1 MVNFEDVVERGSRP
15 KIEDS
20 EPKPKMNIP
29 RATNDPSETSILDLL
44 NEDTGLGTLV
54 NEKVNPEMKSKI
66 LIPLANLLDKYGV
79 SDTITNSDA
88 TQNTMSIIS
97 LINDIAPVIKGMAD
111 YVAGQKNALDSED
124 REFLE
129 KIKAAQDTGEFS
141 DLFMGDEDMM
151 NIGETPEPKKNIHPL
166 IGELPEFDTDGPID
180 WEMVLDPNGA
190 IAKENEKKAMG
201 LNPTTLEEL
210 PNLPPL
216 SIPTATVGMPSL
228 ADLAAEQGISM
239 NEIADSDSN
248 IKPEKSEIEIVES
261 HNDENIVD
269 ILGDI
274 DIMEEFVV
282 ADTEDEIVELTDE
295 EVEELIAQ
303 GYELEEVEEPLDE
316 EE

>member
-1 MVNFEDVVERGSRP
+1 
-15 KIEDS
+15 
-20 EPKPKMNIP
+20 MN
-29 RATNDPSETSILDLL
+29 
-44 NEDTGLGTLV
+44 
-54 NEKVNPEMKSKI
+54 
-66 LIPLANLLDKYGV
+66 
-79 SDTITNSDA
+79 
-88 TQNTMSIIS
+88 IIS

-111 YVAGQKNALDSED
+111 YVAGQQNALDVED

-141 DLFMGDEDMM
+141 DLFMGEEDMM

-166 IGELPEFDTDGPID
+166 IGEMPEFDTDGPID
-180 WEMVLDPNGA
+180 WATVLDPKGEL
-190 IAKENEKKAMG
+190 AKENEKKAMG
-201 LNPTTLEEL
+201 LNLTTLEEL

-216 SIPTATVGMPSL
+216 AQPTASVSMPSL

-239 NEIADSDSN
+239 DKIADSDSN
-248 IKPEKSEIEIVES
+248 IRPDKADIEIVES
-261 HNDENIVD
+261 HDDENVVD

-274 DIMEEFVV
+274 DIMEEFVESN
-282 ADTEDEIVELTDE
+282 TEEEIVELTDE